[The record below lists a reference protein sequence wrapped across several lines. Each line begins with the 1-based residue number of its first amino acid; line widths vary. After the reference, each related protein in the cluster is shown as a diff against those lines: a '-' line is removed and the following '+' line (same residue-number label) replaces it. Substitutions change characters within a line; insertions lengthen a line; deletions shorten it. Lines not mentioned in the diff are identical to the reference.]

1 MKCSAVFSLL
11 ATVIVVTQF
20 SPAFAVTEQTA
31 ANLLGGRPYL
41 WVEGESASSI
51 EGTPGSTWAIAEK
64 GGPEMSFVSAGTSV
78 PIMPATSNASGDKAI
93 YSQGN
98 NFGDVEHTSLAHYQ
112 LKFITP
118 GTYQFY
124 LRQSQYD
131 SNNNGN
137 FLNED
142 SIFLPPEFNKNT
154 DTDWIG
160 FQSEQFDEAGLIVN
174 PPPAIPTPGYALD
187 PSGWTPQDGDHTRD
201 GLLELANWGIKDK
214 GVWVQHT
221 PDPVSNPDM
230 LSANV
235 NFNWYHR
242 PAYQGTTPPGNGFD
256 GFFGLRNQ
264 FVVTEEM
271 VGEVVNFEMGMR
283 EVNIAIDGFMFIQVN
298 DLVIEEGADYPTN
311 DILDIYSQAELDAA
325 ILPVAIAG
333 DYNGNGTVDAAD
345 YVVWRNGDS
354 PDDTQ
359 AGYDLW
365 KANFGKPL
373 GSGAGSSLGAVPE
386 PGSLLLFV
394 IGMIAFRGMRVGQR
408 SH

>member
-1 MKCSAVFSLL
+1 
-11 ATVIVVTQF
+11 
-20 SPAFAVTEQTA
+20 
-31 ANLLGGRPYL
+31 
-41 WVEGESASSI
+41 
-51 EGTPGSTWAIAEK
+51 
-64 GGPEMSFVSAGTSV
+64 MSFVSAGTSV
-78 PIMPATSNASGDKAI
+78 PIMPTTTNASGDRAI

-98 NFGDVEHTSLAHYQ
+98 NFGDVTHTSLAQYQ
-112 LKFITP
+112 VKFITA

-160 FQSEQFDEAGLIVN
+160 FQSEQFDENGAIIS
-174 PPPAIPTPGYALD
+174 PPPAIPVPGYALD
-187 PSGWTPQDGDHTRD
+187 PAGWTPEVGDHTRD

-221 PDPVSNPDM
+221 PDLVTNPDQ
-230 LSANV
+230 LSANGK
-235 NFNWYHR
+235 FSWYNR
-242 PAYQGTTPPGNGFD
+242 PAYQGTKPPGNTFD

-264 FVVTEEM
+264 FVVTPEM
-271 VGEVVNFEMGMR
+271 VGQTLNFDIGMR
-283 EVNIAIDGFMFIQVN
+283 EVNVAIDGFMFIQVN
-298 DLVIEEGADYPTN
+298 DLVLEEGELYPTN
-311 DILDIYSQAELDAA
+311 DILDLYSQAELDAA
-325 ILPVAIAG
+325 ILPQAIAG

-365 KANFGKPL
+365 KANFGKPGS
-373 GSGAGSSLGAVPE
+373 GSGASLGAVPE
-386 PGSLLLFV
+386 PTSLLLFV
-394 IGMIAFRGMRVGQR
+394 LGMMAFRGMRTTR
-408 SH
+408 NR